1 MSRFVV
7 RSFTRF
13 TEFIHIY
20 IHFFLNTPAK
30 FELSELTLDF
40 TFLKHIDRSNKC
52 HNNARRIILGKP
64 RAYWSSLY
72 TETFA
77 VLHKCSCE
85 LSPIFFFLLLL
96 KLDLPFLGELTVLS
110 VAGTK
115 IWSVCCKL
123 KRRQSWVRSI
133 ESSTCFSV
141 LWMHPCSNFWNYNAL

>member
-7 RSFTRF
+7 RSFTGF

-20 IHFFLNTPAK
+20 IPFFLNTAAK

-40 TFLKHIDRSNKC
+40 TFFKHIDRSNKC

-85 LSPIFFFLLLL
+85 LSPIFFSAFAETWPPVSGWINGFVSSGNKNLKCMLQAQTAAKLSAVNWISYMLLRA
-96 KLDLPFLGELTVLS
+96 LDASL
-110 VAGTK
+110 
-115 IWSVCCKL
+115 
-123 KRRQSWVRSI
+123 Q
-133 ESSTCFSV
+133 
-141 LWMHPCSNFWNYNAL
+141 